1 MSVIA
6 QATPN
11 HKIKMPESFY
21 LYDKPI
27 YKLSM
32 GNLFVNKKHQLLDKL
47 RENSWLV
54 IDGVA
59 ANNQGELFKNGLE
72 LGDYVYACVGS
83 KQLWGIYRLTGEWQE
98 LPAELAAL
106 LPSDSDWG
114 YRDAE
119 LVIPPVR
126 EDIWN
131 LKNVNKHWAPSGF
144 STFYQV
150 ANLAEANQL
159 LFEPYFDTTLIA
171 GSPEEVADSPS
182 VSTAP
187 RNQILY
193 GPPGT
198 GKTYRTVAHAVAL
211 LEGVEED
218 ALEANLKEQVGDDP
232 GLQRKEL
239 RRRYEN
245 FRREGRVALVTF
257 HQAFTYE
264 DFIEGIK
271 PLPPDESGQVS
282 YDVVDGIFKLMC
294 HRARQATGTPAGISS
309 ISFDDLFDT
318 LLADL
323 RERLKTQEEVELRTP
338 TNRTIRVYEISN
350 NMIWY
355 RHTDSVNHHVTRK
368 GLREYYERYHA
379 TIPDEI
385 GSLEYG
391 ITNAKKT
398 LLLLL
403 LELGRKTHQP
413 SNHLPAQAAPSTHQ
427 PYVLVI
433 DEINRGNVAN
443 IFGELITLIEDD
455 KRAGQPEALTVQLP
469 YSKQDFSVPQN
480 LYLLGTM
487 NTADRSVEALDTA
500 LRRRFSFTEMLPRPE
515 LLPTDIEGINLREML
530 VAINTRLE
538 QLLDH
543 DHCIGHALLIHVK
556 TFDQLREAFRR
567 SILPLL
573 QEYFFGDWGKIGL
586 VLGGAFIQQVNKKQS
601 GKGYKL
607 LTFGSY
613 NTGELSEKPM
623 YRLTDMHQVEVK
635 AFQDIYAA

>member
-1 MSVIA
+1 
-6 QATPN
+6 
-11 HKIKMPESFY
+11 MPEPFY

-32 GNLFVNKKHQLLDKL
+32 GNLHVSKKHPLLNTL

-59 ANNQGELFKNGLE
+59 ANNQGELFKSGLE
-72 LGDYVYACVGS
+72 VGAYVYACVGS

-106 LPSDSDWG
+106 LPSESDWG
-114 YRDAE
+114 YRAAE

-131 LKNVNKHWAPSGF
+131 LKNVKKHWAPSGF

-171 GSPEEVADSPS
+171 GSPEEVDERAP
-182 VSTAP
+182 VSTTP

-198 GKTYRTVAHAVAL
+198 GKTYCTVAHAVAL

-218 ALEANLKEQVGDDP
+218 ALHAALQVQFGSDQ
-232 GLQRKEL
+232 GKQRKEL

-245 FRREGRVALVTF
+245 YRRDGRLTLVTF

-271 PLPPDESGQVS
+271 PLPPDESGQMR
-282 YDVVDGIFKLMC
+282 YDVVDGVFKLMC
-294 HRARQATGTPAGISS
+294 HRARQATSTSVAASPS
-309 ISFDDLFDT
+309 SFDDLFDA
-318 LLADL
+318 LLTDL
-323 RERLKTQEEVELRTP
+323 GERLRTQDGVELKTP
-338 TNRTIRVYEISN
+338 TNRTIRVYEVSN

-368 GLREYYERYHA
+368 GLKEYYERYHGVA
-379 TIPDEI
+379 PDEI
-385 GSLEYG
+385 GNLDTG

-403 LELGRKTHQP
+403 LELTKKVQP
-413 SNHLPAQAAPSTHQ
+413 PTSLPPTQAAQPTHL
-427 PYVLVI
+427 PYVLII

-455 KRAGQPEALTVQLP
+455 KRAGQPEALSVQLP

-500 LRRRFSFTEMLPRPE
+500 LRRRFNFTEMLPRPE
-515 LLPTDIEGINLREML
+515 LLPADVEGINLREL
-530 VAINTRLE
+530 LTAINARLE

-543 DHCIGHALLIHVK
+543 DHCLGHALLIHVK
-556 TFDQLREAFRR
+556 TLDQLREAFRR

-586 VLGGAFIQQVNKKQS
+586 VLGAAFITQINKKV
-601 GKGYKL
+601 GATGYKL
-607 LTFGSY
+607 LSFGSY
-613 NTGELSEKPM
+613 STGELSEKSV
-623 YRLTDMHQVEVK
+623 YRLTDIQQVPAQ
-635 AFQDIYAA
+635 AFQAIYAV

>member
-1 MSVIA
+1 
-6 QATPN
+6 
-11 HKIKMPESFY
+11 MPESFY

-32 GNLFVNKKHQLLDKL
+32 GNLFVNKKHPLLDKL

-59 ANNQGELFKNGLE
+59 TNNQGELFKNGLKT
-72 LGDYVYACVGS
+72 GDYVYACVGS

-98 LPAELAAL
+98 LPADLAAL
-106 LPSDSDWG
+106 LPSESDWG
-114 YRDAE
+114 YRAAE
-119 LVIPPVR
+119 LVISPVR

-144 STFYQV
+144 STFHQV
-150 ANLAEANQL
+150 TNLAEANQL
-159 LFEPYFDTTLIA
+159 LFEPYFDTALIA
-171 GSPEEVADSPS
+171 GFPEEIDENTP

-211 LEGVEED
+211 LEGVAEE
-218 ALEANLKEQVGDDP
+218 ALHISLQARFGDDQ
-232 GLQRKEL
+232 GQQRKEL

-245 FRREGRVALVTF
+245 FRREGRVALVSF

-271 PLPPDESGQVS
+271 PLPPDESGQVR
-282 YDVVDGIFKLMC
+282 YDVVDGVFKLMC
-294 HRARQATGTPAGISS
+294 HRARQATGTSVGASLS
-309 ISFDDLFDT
+309 SFDDLFDA
-318 LLADL
+318 LLANL
-323 RERLKTQEEVELRTP
+323 GERLETQGEIELRTP

-350 NMIWY
+350 NMVWY
-355 RHTDSVNHHVTRK
+355 RHSDSVNHHVTRK
-368 GLREYYERYHA
+368 GMKEYYERYHGVA
-379 TIPDEI
+379 PSEV
-385 GSLEYG
+385 GSLDNG

-403 LELGRKTHQP
+403 LELRKTVQKPASP
-413 SNHLPAQAAPSTHQ
+413 SLPQVVQSAHP
-427 PYVLVI
+427 PYVLII

-455 KRAGQPEALTVQLP
+455 KRAGQPEALTIQLP

-480 LYLLGTM
+480 LYVLGTM

-500 LRRRFSFTEMLPRPE
+500 LRRRFSFTEMLPRPD
-515 LLPTDIEGINLREML
+515 LLPTDVEGINLREL
-530 VAINTRLE
+530 LTAINARLE

-543 DHCIGHALLIHVK
+543 DHCLGHALLIHVK
-556 TFDQLREAFRR
+556 TLDQLREAFRR

-586 VLGGAFIQQVNKKQS
+586 VLGAAFITQVNKKA
-601 GKGYKL
+601 GATGYKL
-607 LTFGSY
+607 LSFGSY
-613 NTGELSEKPM
+613 STGELSEKPV
-623 YRLTDMHQVEVK
+623 YHLTDTQQVPAQ
-635 AFQDIYAA
+635 AFQAIYAV

>member
-1 MSVIA
+1 
-6 QATPN
+6 
-11 HKIKMPESFY
+11 MPEPFY

-32 GNLFVNKKHQLLDKL
+32 GNLYVSKKHPLLNTL

-59 ANNQGELFKNGLE
+59 TNNQGKLFKSGLE
-72 LGDYVYACVGS
+72 VGAYIYACVGS
-83 KQLWGIYRLTGEWQE
+83 KQLWGIYRLTGEWQK

-106 LPSDSDWG
+106 LPSESDWG
-114 YRDAE
+114 YRAAE

-171 GSPEEVADSPS
+171 GSPEEVDEHVP

-218 ALEANLKEQVGDDP
+218 ALHAALQAQFGSDQ
-232 GLQRKEL
+232 GQQRKEL

-245 FRREGRVALVTF
+245 YRRDGRMALVTF

-271 PLPPDESGQVS
+271 PLPPDESGQVR
-282 YDVVDGIFKLMC
+282 YDVVDGVFKLMC
-294 HRARQATGTPAGISS
+294 HRARQATGTSVGISPS
-309 ISFDDLFDT
+309 SFDDLFDA

-323 RERLKTQEEVELRTP
+323 GERLKIQDGVELRTP
-338 TNRTIRVYEISN
+338 TNRTIRVYEVSN

-368 GLREYYERYHA
+368 GLKEYYERYHGA
-379 TIPDEI
+379 APDEI
-385 GSLEYG
+385 DSLDTG
-391 ITNAKKT
+391 TTNAKKT

-403 LELGRKTHQP
+403 LELTKKVQP
-413 SNHLPAQAAPSTHQ
+413 PTSLPLTQAAQSAHL

-455 KRAGQPEALTVQLP
+455 KRAGQSEALTVQLP

-500 LRRRFSFTEMLPRPE
+500 LRRRFSFTEMLPLPA
-515 LLPTDIEGINLREML
+515 LLPTDMEGVNMQELLRA
-530 VAINTRLE
+530 VNTRLE

-543 DHCIGHALLIHVK
+543 DHCIGHALLIHV
-556 TFDQLREAFRR
+556 TSLAQLRAAFRR

-573 QEYFFGDWGKIGL
+573 QEYFFDDWGKIGL
-586 VLGGAFIQQVNKKQS
+586 VLGGAFLQQVNKKPS
-601 GKGYKL
+601 TTGYKL
-607 LTFGSY
+607 FPFSPY
-613 NTGELSEKPM
+613 SIGELSEKPV
-623 YRLTDMHQVEVK
+623 YRLTDVEELGVK
-635 AFQDIYAA
+635 VFQDIYS